1 MATKKKTTSVIPDE
15 KTISSMVSEYQELK
29 KQEKLISERKKLIAD
44 TIKAYA
50 TEKGTKDS
58 NGSYYSENDRF
69 VFGSQCRKSMSFDEN
84 KAVLFFQS
92 KGYEDCISLKPM
104 VDESAVEVRV
114 SKGDITPEDLE
125 AITMVKTTYAVD
137 VREKE
142 EAVEIQKS
150 TATIVAQKKKP
161 VLKRK

>member
-1 MATKKKTTSVIPDE
+1 
-15 KTISSMVSEYQELK
+15 
-29 KQEKLISERKKLIAD
+29 
-44 TIKAYA
+44 
-50 TEKGTKDS
+50 
-58 NGSYYSENDRF
+58 
-69 VFGSQCRKSMSFDEN
+69 
-84 KAVLFFQS
+84 
-92 KGYEDCISLKPM
+92 M

-125 AITMVKTTYAVD
+125 EITNVKTTYAVD

-142 EAVEIQKS
+142 EVVDIQKS